1 MKKYFVLTVSLAFIL
16 IFSMIAFAGSPP
28 KDILVAA
35 ENIEAVSLD
44 PAVAYEFSSVNT
56 CMNVYD
62 TLIVYKNG
70 DFSKP
75 YPGLAERWE
84 VSPDG
89 LVWTFY
95 LRKGIKFSTG
105 NELTAEDVVYSFKR
119 AMAINK
125 GPAWILEENVKDIKA
140 VDKYTV
146 AITIKQPSAYFLTTL
161 YNPVAA
167 PVDSKVVKAHEK
179 DGDWGEAW
187 LTEHSAGVGPFILKK
202 WERNVGITLVRN
214 DNYWGE
220 KAKVK
225 KVILRDIKEANTQK
239 MMLEKGDLDIA
250 FALTNEMKIDLKN
263 NPNIKMVRGV
273 NLRIGYLGMNVLK
286 KPLDNV
292 KVRQAIRYAI
302 DYDAIRNKLAKG
314 MGLRMEGVIIK
325 GLLGYKPSLGIYEY
339 NPKKAKRLMKEAGY
353 ENGFEITLTTSSG
366 PSSMGLILEDLGALV
381 QQNLAAIGIK
391 VKLQFLAGSAYLQ
404 LYRNKKTEL
413 NIGAWGADYPDPHNF
428 VQPFGRT
435 GGSLAKRL
443 SYSNP
448 GLDMIIDKAA
458 KELDPEKRVKLYDA
472 AQDILCVDGPYAF
485 LLQPEGIIPMR
496 KRVEGFSY
504 DPLNVYSF
512 RTVYKK

>member
-1 MKKYFVLTVSLAFIL
+1 MKKYFVFLLVL
-16 IFSMIAFAGSPP
+16 IFALGLTTIGMAKTP
-28 KDILVAA
+28 KDILVVA
-35 ENIEAVSLD
+35 EKFDAVSLD

-62 TLIVYKNG
+62 TLIVYKAG

-89 LVWTFY
+89 LTWTFY
-95 LRKGIKFSTG
+95 LKKGIKFASG
-105 NELTAEDVVYSFKR
+105 NEMTADDVVYSFKR

-125 GPAWILEENVKDIKA
+125 GPAWILQENVKDIKA

-146 AITIKQPSAYFLTTL
+146 AITIKQPSAYFISTL

-167 PVDSKVVKAHEK
+167 VVDSKVVKAHEK

-187 LTEHSAGVGPFILKK
+187 LTDHSAGSGPFILKG

-214 DNYWGE
+214 PNYWGPAP
-220 KAKVK
+220 KIK
-225 KVILRDIKEANTQK
+225 KVLLRDIQEANTQK
-239 MMLEKGDLDIA
+239 MMLEKGDVDMA
-250 FALTNEMKIDLKN
+250 FALTNEMKLDLMKN
-263 NPNIKMVRGV
+263 SDIKMARGV
-273 NLRIGYLGMNVLK
+273 NLRIGYLGMNTLK

-292 KVRQAIRYAI
+292 KVRQAIRNAI
-302 DYDAIRNKLAKG
+302 DYDAIVKKLAKG
-314 MGLRMEGVIIK
+314 IGIRMEGVIIK
-325 GLLGYKPSLGIYEY
+325 GLLGYEPSLGIYGY
-339 NPKKAKRLMKEAGY
+339 NPEKAKQLMKEAGY

-366 PSSMGLILEDLGALV
+366 PSSMGLILEDLGALI

-448 GLDMIIDKAA
+448 ELDKIIDKAA
-458 KELDPEKRVKLYDA
+458 VELDPEKRVKLYDK
-472 AQDILCVDGPYAF
+472 AQRMLCEDGPYAF
-485 LLQPEGIIPMR
+485 LMQPEAIIPMR
-496 KRVEGFSY
+496 ANVEGYIY
-504 DPLNVYSF
+504 DPLNTYGFS
-512 RTVYKK
+512 TIYKK

>member
-1 MKKYFVLTVSLAFIL
+1 MKKYFVILLALSFLLTLSTIG
-16 IFSMIAFAGSPP
+16 MAGAPP
-28 KDILVAA
+28 KDILVVA
-35 ENIEAVSLD
+35 EKFDAVSLD
-44 PAVAYEFSSVNT
+44 PAVAYEFSSVNI

-62 TLIVYKNG
+62 TLVVYKNG

-95 LRKGIKFSTG
+95 LRKGVKFSSG

-146 AITIKQPSAYFLTTL
+146 AITIKQPSAYFLSTL

-179 DGDWGEAW
+179 NGDWGEGW
-187 LTEHSAGVGPFILKK
+187 LTDHSAGTGPFVIKG
-202 WERNVGITLVRN
+202 WERNVGVTLVRN
-214 DNYWGE
+214 NNYWGDAP
-220 KAKVK
+220 KLK
-225 KVILRDIKEANTQK
+225 KVIVRDIQEANTQK
-239 MMLEKGDLDIA
+239 MMLEKGEVDIA
-250 FALTNEMKIDLKN
+250 YALTNEMKIELRN
-263 NPNIKMVRGV
+263 NPDIKMAKGV

-292 KVRQAIRYAI
+292 KVRQAIRYAL
-302 DYDAIRNKLAKG
+302 DYDAIVNKLAKG

-325 GLLGYKPSLGIYEY
+325 GLLGYEKSLGIYEY
-339 NPKKAKRLMKEAGY
+339 NPEKAKRLMKEAGY
-353 ENGFEITLTTSSG
+353 ENGFDITLTTSSG

-448 GLDMIIDKAA
+448 ALDMIIDKAA
-458 KELDPEKRVKLYDA
+458 VELDPAKRVKLYEA

-485 LLQPEGIIPMR
+485 LVQPQGIIPMR
-496 KRVEGFSY
+496 KRVEGFVY
-504 DPLNVYSF
+504 DPLNLYSF

>member
-1 MKKYFVLTVSLAFIL
+1 MKKYFVILLALSLLLT
-16 IFSMIAFAGSPP
+16 FSVVGMAKTP
-28 KDILVAA
+28 KDILVVA

-62 TLIVYKNG
+62 TLIVYKNS

-75 YPGLAERWE
+75 YPGLAESWE

-89 LVWTFY
+89 LTWTFH
-95 LRKGIKFSTG
+95 LKKGIKFSTG
-105 NELTAEDVVYSFKR
+105 NELTAEDFVYSFKR

-125 GPAWILEENVKDIKA
+125 GPAWILSENVEDVQA
-140 VDKYTV
+140 PDKYTFV
-146 AITIKQPSAYFLTTL
+146 IKIKHPSAYFLSTL
-161 YNPVAA
+161 YNPVAS

-179 DGDWGEAW
+179 DGDWGEGW
-187 LTEHSAGVGPFILKK
+187 LTDHSAGTGPFVITK

-214 DNYWGE
+214 ENYWGE
-220 KAKVK
+220 KPKVK
-225 KVILRDIKEANTQK
+225 KVFIRDIREANTQK
-239 MMLEKGDLDIA
+239 MMLEKGDLDMA
-250 FALTNEMKIDLKN
+250 FALTNEMKLELMKN
-263 NPNIKMVRGV
+263 KDIKMAKGV
-273 NLRIGYLGMNVLK
+273 NLRIVYLGMNTLK

-292 KVRQAIRYAI
+292 KVRQAIRNAI
-302 DYDAIRNKLAKG
+302 DYDAVVNKLAKG
-314 MGLRMEGVIIK
+314 IGIRMEGVIIK
-325 GLLGYKPSLGIYEY
+325 GLLGYEPSLGIYGY
-339 NPKKAKRLMKEAGY
+339 NPEKAKQLMKEAGY
-353 ENGFEITLTTSSG
+353 ENGFEVTLTTSSG
-366 PSSMGLILEDLGALV
+366 PSSMGLILEDLGALI

-448 GLDMIIDKAA
+448 ELDKIIDQAA
-458 KELDPEKRVKLYDA
+458 VELDPEKRVKLYDK
-472 AQDILCVDGPYAF
+472 AQRILCEDGPYAF
-485 LLQPEGIIPMR
+485 LMQPEAIIPMR
-496 KRVEGFSY
+496 ANVEGYVY

-512 RTVYKK
+512 KTIYKK